1 MANITDI
8 KARIKSINDTRQIT
22 KAMELISVSKV
33 KRAQENYDK
42 NLFYFKLGFKKPN

>member
-33 KRAQENYDK
+33 KPA
-42 NLFYFKLGFKKPN
+42 LFQKFNKSYQRLA